1 MRGRRL
7 GRTSSHRKALGRN
20 LVTALFHH
28 GRIVTTAPK
37 AKEYRAMAEKL
48 ITLGKQK
55 TLHRVRQAA
64 AVLRDREALSRLFD
78 EIGPSF
84 ADRAGGYTRIVKLPD
99 PRLGDKASRVYFEL
113 VNYVPK
119 PKERTDRAAG
129 RKDDDEATPRSKAES
144 KSARK
149 GSARLADKG
158 PPSGDAKPAKGQGK
172 TKGKGKTAEA
182 DESEE

>member
-1 MRGRRL
+1 MRHRIRGRRL
-7 GRTSSHRKALGRN
+7 GRTSEHRKALGRN

-37 AKEYRAMAEKL
+37 AKEYRPMAEKL

-64 AVLRDREALSRLFD
+64 AVLRDRRAVSRLFD

-84 ADRAGGYTRIVKLPD
+84 ADRPGGYTRIVRLPK
-99 PRLGDKASRVYFEL
+99 PRLGDKGSRVYFEL
-113 VNYVPK
+113 VNHVPK
-119 PKERTDRAAG
+119 PKAKPAAEKG
-129 RKDDDEATPRSKAES
+129 KA
-144 KSARK
+144 ARK
-149 GSARLADKG
+149 GAVAT
-158 PPSGDAKPAKGQGK
+158 AA
-172 TKGKGKTAEA
+172 GKGGKKKGGAAEA